1 MDHFNFKQAP
11 LYTTRYGMAFLGDSL
26 DYLRQLPD
34 ASIDLIMT
42 SPPFALKRKKE
53 YGNVHATE
61 YIDWF
66 MDFAVEFYRVL
77 KDTGSL
83 VIDIGGS
90 WVRGQPTR
98 SLYHFE
104 LISAL
109 SDRVGFHLAQ
119 EFFWYNPSKLPSPA
133 EWVTV
138 RRIRVKDAV
147 NMVWWLSKTPHPKA
161 NNRRVLKPYSE
172 SMKKLLENGYKA
184 KMRPSGHD
192 ISENF
197 SKNNKG
203 AIPANLLVLANTDS
217 NGTYLRQCRDQGIKP
232 HPARF
237 PHGLPEFF
245 VQFLTDPDDVV
256 LDPFAGSNVTG
267 EVAENNER
275 HWLAFELVERYLR
288 TSQFRFPDEA
298 QPIPMFDFHELE
310 EAEFEE
316 EATESH
322 RELSSEFF
330 ALVRAL
336 HEKLIQDDISMGDL
350 SERLNLEE
358 DQAIELFKLLGL
370 SVPDLLS

>member
-1 MDHFNFKQAP
+1 
-11 LYTTRYGMAFLGDSL
+11 MAFLGDSL
-26 DYLRQLPD
+26 DFLRQLPD

-66 MDFAVEFYRVL
+66 MDFALEFYRVL

-83 VIDIGGS
+83 VVDIGGS
-90 WVRGQPTR
+90 WIPGQPTR

-109 SDRVGFHLAQ
+109 SDRAGFHLAQ

-184 KMRPSGHD
+184 KLRPSGHD

-217 NGTYLRQCRDQGIKP
+217 NGSYLRQCREQSIKP

-245 VQFLTDPDDVV
+245 VQFLTDPGDVV

-288 TSQFRFPDEA
+288 TSRFRFPDEA
-298 QPIPMFDFHELE
+298 QPAPLFDLYELE
-310 EAEFEE
+310 EAGFEE
-316 EATESH
+316 ETKEAHQEMS
-322 RELSSEFF
+322 REFF

-336 HEKLIQDDISMGDL
+336 HEQFVQDNISMNDL
-350 SERLNLEE
+350 SERFSLEE
-358 DQAIELFKLLGL
+358 NDVIELFKLLSL
-370 SVPDLLS
+370 SVPDFPR